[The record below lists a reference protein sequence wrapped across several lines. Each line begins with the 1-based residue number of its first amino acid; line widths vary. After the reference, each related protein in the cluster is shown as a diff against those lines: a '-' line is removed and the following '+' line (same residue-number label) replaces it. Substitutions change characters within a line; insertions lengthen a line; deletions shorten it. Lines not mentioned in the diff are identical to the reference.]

1 MSVILSASLSTL
13 LMKLGM
19 LAVSE
24 EKERNNFNDF
34 PHRYDFKPTKE
45 VPVYHTG
52 ACRLSA
58 SPVG

>member
-1 MSVILSASLSTL
+1 
-13 LMKLGM
+13 M